1 LAATASLAPALTRY
15 CTHASLKRMRAGQF
29 AAIVTFAVSLC
40 GITALAQTLPPK
52 TDQPKDVREPAVPVP
67 QAQNPQTQPGG
78 DDAANAMLGV
88 WEFSDADHNRVCRFN
103 FRSEAASGGRRLDVD
118 KNCSDLFPSTKDIAG
133 WALNNYGDLRLL
145 DARGEAVIELT
156 EAESGMYDGFTPGE
170 GRYVLQTAAAAPV
183 RSAEEMLGDW
193 AIARGTGKP
202 ICTLTLGNSPAA
214 GGAMALRL
222 KAGCDPLVTRFNPNA
237 WRMDQ
242 GELVLLSARGQSWQF
257 EENDANTW
265 QRVPE
270 STDPILLL
278 RQ

>member
-1 LAATASLAPALTRY
+1 
-15 CTHASLKRMRAGQF
+15 MRAGKS
-29 AAIVTFAVSLC
+29 AAMVAFAVSLF
-40 GITALAQTLPPK
+40 GVTALAQTLPPK
-52 TDQPKDVREPAVPVP
+52 TDQPEDVREPAAPIQQGQKP
-67 QAQNPQTQPGG
+67 QAPSSGEDT
-78 DDAANAMLGV
+78 ANAMLGA

-103 FRSEAASGGRRLDVD
+103 FRSEAASGGRRLEVD
-118 KNCSDLFPSTKDIAG
+118 KSCPSLFPSTKDIAG
-133 WALNNYGDLRLL
+133 WALDNYGDLRLL
-145 DARGEAVIELT
+145 DSHGEAVIELT
-156 EAESGMYDGFTPGE
+156 EVESRMYDGFAPGE

-183 RSAEEMLGDW
+183 RLAEEMVGDW

-202 ICTLTLGNSPAA
+202 ICTLTLANSPAA

-270 STDPILLL
+270 SADPILLL